1 MTAAV
6 ADRHSTHIAYMI
18 PLIGFVPLFL
28 YGGVMWYI
36 RSKKYN
42 DGKLTIWI
50 VQPPEAVITDAVAEV
65 MGGAVEGQEPGRY
78 AKKEPTQ
85 GPVSKHSE
93 EGSVDEKG
101 AVYEKENV

>member
-50 VQPPEAVITDAVAEV
+50 VQPPEAIITDAVIEA
-65 MGGAVEGQEPGRY
+65 MGGAVEGQEPGHY
-78 AKKEPTQ
+78 AKSEATK
-85 GPVSKHSE
+85 PVSKQSE

-101 AVYEKENV
+101 VVYEKENV